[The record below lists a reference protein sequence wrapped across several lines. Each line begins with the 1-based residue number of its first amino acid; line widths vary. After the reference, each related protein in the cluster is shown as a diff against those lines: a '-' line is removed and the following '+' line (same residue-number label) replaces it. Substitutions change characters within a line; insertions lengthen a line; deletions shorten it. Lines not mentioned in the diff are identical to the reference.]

1 MFQFQEI
8 YRELFLQ
15 QPILLAHSFKIIP
28 QFIWIFNL
36 KVNELE
42 YLVLFVV
49 SKSIKKLSSV
59 DCVDKYFNWLCQ
71 YLSFLTILFN
81 RFCPMEK
88 RRVTSWFIKFIMYF
102 LHLLLFVSYK
112 KLAIN
117 MFKCSMLTC
126 IDYRKVSFILHCVIC
141 VCIQSY
147 SGLHFPAFGLNME
160 RYTQSFNSEILK
172 ML

>member
-59 DCVDKYFNWLCQ
+59 DCVDKYLNWLCQ
-71 YLSFLTILFN
+71 YLSFLTIFFN
-81 RFCPMEK
+81 R
-88 RRVTSWFIKFIMYF
+88 
-102 LHLLLFVSYK
+102 LSYGK
-112 KLAIN
+112 AYGYI
-117 MFKCSMLTC
+117 
-126 IDYRKVSFILHCVIC
+126 VVH
-141 VCIQSY
+141 
-147 SGLHFPAFGLNME
+147 
-160 RYTQSFNSEILK
+160 
-172 ML
+172 

>member
-1 MFQFQEI
+1 
-8 YRELFLQ
+8 
-15 QPILLAHSFKIIP
+15 
-28 QFIWIFNL
+28 
-36 KVNELE
+36 
-42 YLVLFVV
+42 
-49 SKSIKKLSSV
+49 
-59 DCVDKYFNWLCQ
+59 
-71 YLSFLTILFN
+71 
-81 RFCPMEK
+81 MEK